1 MDNKLKIHLTGII
14 LIVLIFLMGSFI
26 SNPQQRATIYIS
38 SFGFLAL
45 LSILFV
51 LFIPIIY
58 KLKKNSFTNSLI
70 TNRRWIGIYTFVFAL
85 IHVFLVANLF
95 FKFNISKIVENP
107 YRVLGLTAF
116 VILVL
121 MAMTSNDQ
129 SMKILK
135 KNWKR
140 LHFLIYPALILM
152 IIHSFNLGL
161 IFVKSL
167 TVKIIVI
174 TLALIIIIW
183 KIRNKFVKD
192 GKNTV

>member
-58 KLKKNSFTNSLI
+58 KLKKNNFTSLLITLLI

-107 YRVLGLTAF
+107 YRVLGLIAF

-140 LHFLIYPALILM
+140 LHFLIYP
-152 IIHSFNLGL
+152 
-161 IFVKSL
+161 
-167 TVKIIVI
+167 
-174 TLALIIIIW
+174 
-183 KIRNKFVKD
+183 
-192 GKNTV
+192 